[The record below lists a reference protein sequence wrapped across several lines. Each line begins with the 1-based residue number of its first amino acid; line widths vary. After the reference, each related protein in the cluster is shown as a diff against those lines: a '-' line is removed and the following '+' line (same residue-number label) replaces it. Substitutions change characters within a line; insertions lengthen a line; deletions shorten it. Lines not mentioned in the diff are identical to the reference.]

1 MRYFLFSTIMHLLL
15 LVFGI
20 AFARETLDFQMV
32 GDPTITMSMVGEGS
46 HAEGRAKDLSLVKPA
61 APESKPKPAKP
72 EKKRKAVKE
81 KPEVVEKEVKREVE
95 VPVET
100 VEEVI
105 PEKVPE
111 KKVEKPAETE
121 KVEVTEEEVSHE
133 GSDATIDTDSTEDS
147 QVTDEEGTEEGETT
161 PESESNSR
169 AVEGSQEMGEGF
181 VQLDDGA
188 WAAKNQG
195 VKGLSYGF
203 LAQPEPE
210 YPAIARKMGVDH
222 EVVIKVRFLIGY
234 KGRVEDIRFYDDVTN
249 FGFREEVVKTLKNW
263 RATPIEVEGRK
274 IKLYFYKT
282 FRFEKLG

>member
-1 MRYFLFSTIMHLLL
+1 MRYFLFSTIVHLLL
-15 LVFGI
+15 IFGGI
-20 AFARETLDFQMV
+20 VFAREGLDFQMV
-32 GDPTITMSMVGEGS
+32 GDPTITMSMVGESSQAG
-46 HAEGRAKDLSLVKPA
+46 GRAEDLSLGKPA
-61 APESKPKPAKP
+61 AAESKPKPAKP
-72 EKKRKAVKE
+72 KKKKKAVKE
-81 KPEVVEKEVKREVE
+81 KPEVVKREVKKEAE
-95 VPVET
+95 VP

-105 PEKVPE
+105 PEKIVEE
-111 KKVEKPAETE
+111 KIEKPVETE
-121 KVEVTEEEVSHE
+121 EIEVTEDEISDEVSDE
-133 GSDATIDTDSTEDS
+133 TVDTDTTEES
-147 QVTDEEGTEEGETT
+147 QVTDEESTEESETT
-161 PESESNSR
+161 PVNESNSR

-210 YPAIARKMGVDH
+210 YPAIARKMGVNH

-234 KGRVEDIRFYDDVTN
+234 NGRVEDIKFYDDVTN
-249 FGFREEVVKTLKNW
+249 FGFREVVVKTLKNW
-263 RATPIEVEGRK
+263 RATPIEVDGKK

>member
-15 LVFGI
+15 LFFGI

-32 GDPTITMSMVGEGS
+32 GDPTITMSMVGENS
-46 HAEGRAKDLSLVKPA
+46 HAGGRAEDLSLGKPA
-61 APESKPKPAKP
+61 SPEPEPAKP
-72 EKKRKAVKE
+72 EKKKKAVKE

-111 KKVEKPAETE
+111 E
-121 KVEVTEEEVSHE
+121 KVETPIEVEEVQVTEDEV
-133 GSDATIDTDSTEDS
+133 SDATIDTDSAEDS
-147 QVTDEEGTEEGETT
+147 QLTDEEGTEEGETT
-161 PESESNSR
+161 PESETNSR

-181 VQLDDGA
+181 VQLEDGA

-210 YPAIARKMGVDH
+210 YPAIARRMGVDH

-234 KGRVEDIRFYDDVTN
+234 KGRVEDIKFYDDVTN
-249 FGFREEVVKTLKNW
+249 FGFREEVEKTLKNW
-263 RATPIEVEGRK
+263 RATPIEVDGRK